1 MKTIQFPKLTS
12 WQEDV
17 WTALVNCRGSGKV
30 FIVKAKRQ
38 VGKSI
43 LAAIELIKFAIEKP
57 CINIIIEPTLTQSR
71 RVFKDIQR
79 WIEPAG
85 LVETFNSSLQE
96 IKFKNGSEIIFKS
109 AEQRD
114 RLRGYTVTGLLVI
127 DEAAFITDDVIDIVF
142 PWVDANNAPVLLIS
156 TPLFKSGRF
165 YTLYSAGLN
174 DKTGKSKSF
183 DWASYDT
190 SQFLPKDKLEY
201 YRQTLSP
208 IKFTSEYLGE
218 FIIDGSYVF
227 KNIVSAI
234 SSPIDTK
241 PVYCGIDWGT
251 GQNGDYT
258 AVVALN
264 SQLEVVKVLKV
275 NNLEPSEQVI
285 QIANYINSNPT
296 LTNVIVEKN
305 SIGAIYYDMLKRK
318 LIKKSILTTF
328 LTTND
333 SKREII
339 EDLASAFENQKVTII
354 NDEELISELQHYAVE
369 KTKSGKLTYN
379 GLFGYHDDLVI
390 AFALA
395 YYSAKKKTGYKLL
408 IK

>member
-1 MKTIQFPKLTS
+1 MKTIQFPKLTP

-17 WTALVNCRGSGKV
+17 WNALENSRGSGKV

-57 CINIIIEPTLTQSR
+57 SINIIIEPTLTQSR

-79 WIEPAG
+79 WIEPSN
-85 LVETFNSSLQE
+85 LVETFNTSLLE

-165 YTLYSAGLN
+165 YTLYITGLD

-190 SQFLPKDKLEY
+190 SRFLPNDKLEY
-201 YRQTLSP
+201 YRKTVSP
-208 IKFTSEYLGE
+208 IKFTSEYLGQ
-218 FIIDGSYVF
+218 FIVEGSYVF
-227 KNIVSAI
+227 KNIINCI
-234 SSPIDTK
+234 STPIDTK

-258 AVVALN
+258 AVISLN
-264 SQLEVVKVLKV
+264 NALEVVKVLKV
-275 NNLEPSEQVI
+275 NNLAPTDQVNN
-285 QIANYINSNPT
+285 IADYINNNNT
-296 LTNVIVEKN
+296 LKTVVVEKN
-305 SIGAIYYDMLKRK
+305 SIGSVFYDMLKRQ
-318 LIKKSILTTF
+318 LNRKSILSTF
-328 LTTND
+328 TTTND

-339 EDLASAFENQKVTII
+339 EDLAGAFEKQKVTIL

-369 KTKSGKLTYN
+369 KTRTGKVTYN
-379 GLFGYHDDLVI
+379 GIFGYNDDLVI
-390 AFALA
+390 AFSLA
-395 YYSAKKKTGYKLL
+395 FYSAKKKSNYKIIL
-408 IK
+408 K